1 MTSPAVASAT
11 EEKTMLKKVATSA
24 GLALLV
30 TACSGQPLQPSA
42 SVPPPNEALGSQ
54 PFNGQRLHVQ
64 EVLSSHKF
72 DGQTA
77 HVQFNTTVNGTV
89 VSAAFFAN
97 HNKDKSSVSGYNKTD
112 DAIIGI
118 FQQDAADPT
127 RVLMQAFAFADNI
140 ADGFSITGTSKSASL
155 HITVPVLNNI
165 DGTTVP
171 VTLALEFEAT
181 GEVLNDTSSRQ
192 RFRFGDF
199 TFLTGFKQLTTIA
212 SVRGTASW
220 RAGGVS
226 TTVTAPLTNGDTF
239 ATLDSTVSVDRFT
252 SK

>member
-1 MTSPAVASAT
+1 
-11 EEKTMLKKVATSA
+11 MLKKVATSA

-30 TACSGQPLQPSA
+30 SACSGQPLQPSA
-42 SVPPPNEALGSQ
+42 PPNEALGSQ
-54 PFNGQRLHVQ
+54 PFNGQRLNVQ

-77 HVQFNTTVNGTV
+77 HVQFNTTVNGTI

-97 HNKDKSSVSGYNKTD
+97 HNKDKSSVSGFNKID
-112 DAIIGI
+112 EAIIGI

-127 RVLMQAFAFADNI
+127 RVLMQAFAFAENL
-140 ADGFSITGTSKSASL
+140 DGFSITGTSKSASL
-155 HITVPVLNNI
+155 HTTVPVPNSV

-171 VTLALEFEAT
+171 VTLALEFAAT

-199 TFLTGFKQLTTIA
+199 TFLTAFKQTTTIA

-220 RAGGVS
+220 TAGGVS

-239 ATLDSTVSVDRFT
+239 ATLDSTVSVDRLT
-252 SK
+252 SP